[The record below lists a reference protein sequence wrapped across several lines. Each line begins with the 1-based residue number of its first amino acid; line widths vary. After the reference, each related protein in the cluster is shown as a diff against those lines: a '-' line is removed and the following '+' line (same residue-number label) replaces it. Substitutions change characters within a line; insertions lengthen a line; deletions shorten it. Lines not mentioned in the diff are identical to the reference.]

1 MQVPEVANR
10 VAGLA
15 DDLTD
20 EATRLRTLTPPVR
33 AFAGDGPGA
42 LFAAG
47 AALHAQWQAALAAR
61 ERETADHGAR
71 LVGLAGAL
79 RRAAERYVAAEDSS
93 HRAHDRAA
101 S

>member
-1 MQVPEVANR
+1 MQVPEVATR

-20 EATRLRTLTPPVR
+20 EAARLRTLTPPAR

-61 ERETADHGAR
+61 EREALDHGAR
-71 LVGLAGAL
+71 LAGLAGAL
-79 RRAAERYVAAEDSS
+79 RRTGEGYAAAEDSS
-93 HRAHDRAA
+93 HRAHGPAA